1 MMLVDVIR
9 DHFRFLFANHRN
21 QHCVI
26 AVLNKMENWLE
37 EDKGLRWSMETG
49 CQVWKIDRIH
59 AGAQAAWIQ
68 KSRVTRTVDCTL
80 MLQGS
85 MPPHF
90 SHSSPQALNCPEAP
104 SLLSSCPYL
113 DSSHFTSSLFSWDQ
127 WCCKSFSQ
135 LCNLK
140 QHSLQWDHS
149 HFWHQ
154 LQVQGVSK
162 IPWVFIIF

>member
-21 QHCVI
+21 QHCII

-59 AGAQAAWIQ
+59 AGVQAAWIQ

-90 SHSSPQALNCPEAP
+90 SHSSPQALNCPE
-104 SLLSSCPYL
+104 LLPCL
-113 DSSHFTSSLFSWDQ
+113 AHAHILTAVTSHLLCSETSDAARVLASFVIWSNTVYNETILTSGINYKFKEFPRYPEFS
-127 WCCKSFSQ
+127 
-135 LCNLK
+135 
-140 QHSLQWDHS
+140 
-149 HFWHQ
+149 
-154 LQVQGVSK
+154 
-162 IPWVFIIF
+162 